1 MTGNDVV
8 RVLDEW
14 IDGYRRDWYS
24 SNRSHYGSNEI
35 VARLTELQ
43 RMLHK
48 AMDEEKIEQR
58 LQKYEE
64 NR

>member
-8 RVLDEW
+8 KVLDEW
-14 IDGYRRDWYS
+14 IDGYRRYWYS
-24 SNRSHYGSNEI
+24 SNRSHYESNEI
-35 VARLTELQ
+35 VVRLTELQ
-43 RMLHK
+43 RMLHE
-48 AMDEEKIEQR
+48 AMDDEKIEQR

>member
-8 RVLDEW
+8 KVLDEW
-14 IDGYRRDWYS
+14 IDGYKRDWYS
-24 SNRSHYGSNEI
+24 SYRSQYESNEI
-35 VARLTELQ
+35 IARLKELQ
-43 RMLHK
+43 RMLHE
-48 AMDEEKIEQR
+48 AMDDEKIEQR

>member
-24 SNRSHYGSNEI
+24 SNRSQYESNEI
-35 VARLTELQ
+35 VARLTEVQ
-43 RMLHK
+43 RMLHE
-48 AMDEEKIEQR
+48 AMDEEK
-58 LQKYEE
+58 KGGDV
-64 NR
+64 

>member
-8 RVLDEW
+8 RVIDEW
-14 IDGYRRDWYS
+14 IEGYRRDWYS
-24 SNRSHYGSNEI
+24 SYRSMNESNEI
-35 VARLTELQ
+35 VVRLTELQ
-43 RMLHK
+43 RMLHE
-48 AMDEEKIEQR
+48 AMDDEKIEQR

>member
-8 RVLDEW
+8 RVLDVW
-14 IDGYRRDWYS
+14 IDGYKQDWNS
-24 SNRSHYGSNEI
+24 SSRSQYESNEI

-43 RMLHK
+43 RMLHE
-48 AMDEEKIEQR
+48 AMDDEKIEQR

>member
-1 MTGNDVV
+1 MTGNDVA

-14 IDGYRRDWYS
+14 IEGYRQDWYS
-24 SNRSHYGSNEI
+24 SVRSQYEINEI
-35 VARLTELQ
+35 VYRLTELQ
-43 RMLHK
+43 RMLHE
-48 AMDEEKIEQR
+48 AMDDEKIEQR

>member
-14 IDGYRRDWYS
+14 IDGYKQDWYS
-24 SNRSHYGSNEI
+24 SSRSRYESNEI
-35 VARLTELQ
+35 IARLSELQ
-43 RMLHK
+43 RMLHE
-48 AMDEEKIEQR
+48 AMDDEKIEQR

>member
-24 SNRSHYGSNEI
+24 SNRSHYESNEI

-43 RMLHK
+43 RMLHE
-48 AMDEEKIEQR
+48 AMDDEKIEQR